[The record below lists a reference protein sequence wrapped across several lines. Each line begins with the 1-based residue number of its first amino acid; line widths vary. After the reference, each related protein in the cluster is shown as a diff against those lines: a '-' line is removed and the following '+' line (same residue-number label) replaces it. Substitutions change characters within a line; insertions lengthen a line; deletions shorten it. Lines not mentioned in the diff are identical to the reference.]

1 MPKYVYECD
10 TCESVYEVRHSMS
23 EKEET
28 CRQCEEGEVRKII
41 SDFTSNS
48 NTAPEQKKEVGSEV
62 KKYIETAKKE
72 IKEERDNLSSRIIK

>member
-1 MPKYVYECD
+1 
-10 TCESVYEVRHSMS
+10 MS

-72 IKEERDNLSSRIIK
+72 IKEE